1 MANEQFKFPDE
12 SEDDFKIEIETE
24 DEDLEIEVEDDTPEE
39 DRGKEPLPEEVKEEL
54 YNDELEDYS
63 VKVKKKLVQMK
74 KLAHDERREKEA
86 AYREQQE
93 AIRLAQQMLEENK
106 RLKTMLQNGEKELI
120 STYQTSAEMEVDKAK
135 NNYKEAYESGD
146 PDKLVEAQE
155 ELHKAQIKL
164 DRAKNFRPT
173 LQEQETPVQ
182 NVQPQ
187 RQQPKMDDKTASWVA
202 RNKWYVNPKKHGMQE
217 YAKAYHY
224 ELAEQ
229 YGQSFVGTDEYFNQ
243 IDKEMARR
251 FPEEF
256 GVEEVEVRTEAKP
269 RTRKATVVAPGTR
282 SSSSKQIKLL
292 KSELNVAKKLG
303 LTPEQ
308 YALAKLKMEA

>member
-12 SEDDFKIEIETE
+12 PEEDFKLEIESD
-24 DEDLEIEVEDDTPEE
+24 DEDLEIEIEDDTPEE
-39 DRGKEPLPEEVKEEL
+39 DRGKEPLPKDVKEEL

-63 VKVKKKLVQMK
+63 SKVKKKLVQLK
-74 KLAHDERREKEA
+74 KLAHDERREKDA
-86 AYREQQE
+86 ALREQQE
-93 AIRLAQQMLEENK
+93 AIRMAQQVLDENK
-106 RLKTMLQNGEKELI
+106 RLKSMLHNGERELI
-120 STYQTSAEMEVDKAK
+120 NTYQVSAEMEVDKAK
-135 NNYKEAYESGD
+135 SNYKEAYESGD

-155 ELHKAQIKL
+155 ELHKAQLKL
-164 DRAKNFRPT
+164 DRARNFRPT

-182 NVQPQ
+182 NIQPQ
-187 RQQPKMDDKTASWVA
+187 RQRPQMDDKTAAWVA
-202 RNKWYVNPKKHGMQE
+202 RNKWYVDPKKRGMQE
-217 YAKAYHY
+217 YAKSYHY
-224 ELAEQ
+224 DLAEQ
-229 YGQSFVGTDEYFNQ
+229 YGQSFVGTDEYYNQ
-243 IDKEMARR
+243 IDREMARR

-256 GVEEVEVRTEAKP
+256 GAEDVDVKTEARP

-282 SSSSKQIKLL
+282 SSSSKQVKLL

>member
-12 SEDDFKIEIETE
+12 AEDDFKIEVETE
-24 DEDLEIEVEDDTPEE
+24 DEDLEIEIEDDTPEE
-39 DRGKEPLPEEVKEEL
+39 DRGKEPLPEDVKEEL

-63 VKVKKKLVQMK
+63 SKVKKKLVQLK
-74 KLAHDERREKEA
+74 KLAHDERREKDA
-86 AYREQQE
+86 ALREQQE
-93 AIRLAQQMLEENK
+93 ALRLAQQALEENK

-135 NNYKEAYESGD
+135 ANYKEAYESGD

-155 ELHKAQIKL
+155 ELHKAQMKL

-173 LQEQETPVQ
+173 LQEQQTPVQ
-182 NVQPQ
+182 NIQPQ
-187 RQQPKMDDKTASWVA
+187 RQQPQMDDKTAAWVA
-202 RNKWYVNPKKHGMQE
+202 RNKWYVNPKKRGMQE
-217 YAKAYHY
+217 YAKSYHY
-224 ELAEQ
+224 DLVEQ
-229 YGQSFVGTDEYFNQ
+229 YGQSFVGTDEYYNQ
-243 IDKEMARR
+243 IDKEMVRR

-256 GVEEVEVRTEAKP
+256 GAEDVEVKTEAKP

-282 SSSSKQIKLL
+282 SSSSKQVKLL